1 MIFTAKR
8 TSILILF
15 VIALTWLSACSS
27 SKHSITYRVSGSA
40 KEAMIEYRDA
50 EYKMVQETVSLPW
63 QMTFDVKESFSFKL
77 YVMNTTG
84 EGDVLCNINAD
95 GNELGAASGSAY
107 TGCTGEFMANADT
120 ASSMFTGYETYP
132 AGSTLPQ
139 PTEIAQSQPTEVAQP
154 QPAEI
159 VLPQPAEGESRFIAY
174 SADDELY
181 LLDLETGE
189 SAQWTDGM
197 NGASCFSQSP
207 VDARIAFNSARA
219 RGNDL
224 YILDYGN
231 PQAPILS
238 AVTKTG
244 TRIYEICP
252 AWSADGSQLVYNP
265 SGGSEPVEQ
274 VTVINPD
281 GSGITAL
288 THFESGEGTNPAWSP
303 DGKRIAF
310 IFKDS
315 DNFSVQVMDA
325 DGSNLT
331 ALTEP
336 SQKANKADPFSN
348 LVWSADGTHLAYFYI
363 HDNPANKSLN
373 SADLMLVNLEDG
385 TTETVASLDLW
396 EVSNITWSP
405 DGTVMVIQ
413 ALTSRTSRDALYSVQ
428 MESGELGDVLK
439 QGTDLEDPIFLRPG
453 VITELPASPAPLPPP

>member
-1 MIFTAKR
+1 MIFPRKR
-8 TSILILF
+8 TPILILF
-15 VIALTWLSACSS
+15 IIALTWLSACSS

-40 KEAMIEYRDA
+40 KEAMIEYRDV
-50 EYKMVQETVSLPW
+50 EYKMVQETVTLPW
-63 QMTFDVKESFSFKL
+63 QMSFDVKESFSFKL

-84 EGDVLCNINAD
+84 EGDVLCNIIAD
-95 GNELGAASGSAY
+95 GNELGMASGSAY

-139 PTEIAQSQPTEVAQP
+139 PTEIVQP

-159 VLPQPAEGESRFIAY
+159 VLPQPVEGESRFIAF
-174 SADDELY
+174 SADKELY

-231 PQAPILS
+231 PQAPILT

-252 AWSADGSQLVYNP
+252 AWSADDSQLVYNP
-265 SGGSEPVEQ
+265 NEGSAPEQ

-315 DNFSVQVMDA
+315 DNFSVQVMNA

-363 HDNPANKSLN
+363 HDNPTNKSLN
-373 SADLMLVNLEDG
+373 SADLILVNLEDG

-453 VITELPASPAPLPPP
+453 AITELPASPAPLPPP

>member
-1 MIFTAKR
+1 MIFTPKR

-50 EYKMVQETVSLPW
+50 EYKMVQETVTLPW
-63 QMTFDVKESFSFKL
+63 QMTFDVKESFSFTL

-84 EGDVLCNINAD
+84 EGDVLCNIIAD
-95 GNELGAASGSAY
+95 GNVLGLATGSAY

-120 ASSMFTGYETYP
+120 SSSMFTGYETYP
-132 AGSTLPQ
+132 VGSTLPQ
-139 PTEIAQSQPTEVAQP
+139 PTEIAQPQPTEIAV
-154 QPAEI
+154 
-159 VLPQPAEGESRFIAY
+159 PQPAEGESRFIAY

-197 NGASCFSQSP
+197 EGATCISQSP

-224 YILDYGN
+224 YVLDYGN
-231 PQAPILS
+231 PQAPILT

-265 SGGSEPVEQ
+265 NEGSAPEQ

-288 THFESGEGTNPAWSP
+288 THFESGEGTSPAWSP

-336 SQKANKADPFSN
+336 FQKANKADPFSN
-348 LVWSADGTHLAYFYI
+348 LVWSADGTHLAYFYM

-373 SADLMLVNLEDG
+373 SADLMLVNFEDG

-405 DGTVMVIQ
+405 DGALLIIQ
-413 ALTSRTSRDALYSVQ
+413 ALKERTSRDALYSVQ

-453 VITELPASPAPLPPP
+453 VITELPASPAQLPSP

>member
-1 MIFTAKR
+1 
-8 TSILILF
+8 
-15 VIALTWLSACSS
+15 
-27 SKHSITYRVSGSA
+27 
-40 KEAMIEYRDA
+40 MIEYRDA

-63 QMTFDVKESFSFKL
+63 QMSFDVKESFSFKL

-84 EGDVLCNINAD
+84 EGDVLCNIIAD

-139 PTEIAQSQPTEVAQP
+139 PTEIAQPQPTEIAQP

-197 NGASCFSQSP
+197 EGATCISQSP

-265 SGGSEPVEQ
+265 NEGSAPEQ

-288 THFESGEGTNPAWSP
+288 THFESGEGTNPVWLP

-315 DNFSVQVMDA
+315 ENFSVQVMDA

-331 ALTEP
+331 ALTETF
-336 SQKANKADPFSN
+336 QKANKANPFSN

-373 SADLMLVNLEDG
+373 SADLMLMNLEDG
-385 TTETVASLDLW
+385 TADTKASLDLW
-396 EVSNITWSP
+396 DVGYITWSP
-405 DGTVMVIQ
+405 DGSLIVIQ
-413 ALTSRTSRDALYSVQ
+413 ALKTPSDRDALYSIQ
-428 MESGELGDVLK
+428 MESGEFKVL
-439 QGTDLEDPIFLRPG
+439 LEQNVDFQSPVFLRPG
-453 VITELPASPAPLPPP
+453 VITELPASPAQLPPP

>member
-1 MIFTAKR
+1 MIFPRKR
-8 TSILILF
+8 TPILILF
-15 VIALTWLSACSS
+15 IIALTWLSACSS

-40 KEAMIEYRDA
+40 KEAMIEYRDV
-50 EYKMVQETVSLPW
+50 EYKMVQETVTLPW
-63 QMTFDVKESFSFKL
+63 QMSFDVKESFSFKL

-84 EGDVLCNINAD
+84 EGDVLCNIIAD
-95 GNELGAASGSAY
+95 GNELGVASGSAY
-107 TGCTGEFMANADT
+107 TGCTGEFMANSDT

-139 PTEIAQSQPTEVAQP
+139 PTEIAQPQPTEIAV
-154 QPAEI
+154 
-159 VLPQPAEGESRFIAY
+159 PQPAEGESRFIAY
-174 SADDELY
+174 SANKELY

-231 PQAPILS
+231 PQAPILT

-265 SGGSEPVEQ
+265 SGGSEPAEQ
-274 VTVINPD
+274 VSVINPD

-288 THFESGEGTNPAWSP
+288 THFESGEGTNPVWSP

-315 DNFSVQVMDA
+315 DNFSVQVMNA

-331 ALTEP
+331 ALTETF
-336 SQKANKADPFSN
+336 QKANKANPFSN

-373 SADLMLVNLEDG
+373 SADLMLMNLEDG
-385 TTETVASLDLW
+385 TTETKASLDLW
-396 EVSNITWSP
+396 DVGYITWSP
-405 DGTVMVIQ
+405 DGALIVIQ
-413 ALTSRTSRDALYSVQ
+413 ALKNPSDRDALYSIQ
-428 MESGELGDVLK
+428 MESGEFKVL
-439 QGTDLEDPIFLRPG
+439 LEQNVDFQSPVFLRPG
-453 VITELPASPAPLPPP
+453 VITELPASPAQLPSP